1 MSRSSRDDDQ
11 VFVVLMGSRNRAPD
25 PNSEVSNA
33 FLGVLAV
40 AIVLMVF
47 VGLVNDADRRRFRQW
62 QSVPTTQLQPV
73 LQMPDSIYTATDDSV
88 R

>member
-1 MSRSSRDDDQ
+1 MSRSAKDDDQ
-11 VFVVLMGSRNRAPD
+11 VFVVFMGSRNRTPD
-25 PNSEVSNA
+25 ASSEVSNA

-62 QSVPTTQLQPV
+62 QSPTAQLQPG
-73 LQMPDSIYTATDDSV
+73 LRLPDSTYAATDNDI